1 MMGEWPSPRRPSWQT
16 SRPAKTTTGKLEGRV
31 ALITGGS
38 RGIGAAIAKA
48 FAREG
53 AHIAFTY
60 HRRDEAARAV
70 VAEIERGGGEA
81 LAIQADAANAADA
94 RRAVEQTVQRYL
106 RINIL
111 VNNAG
116 AIGKDYTVRDMPIE
130 EWDRLIGTDLRG
142 VFLTTKFALPHMP
155 TTPVGKIINISSELS
170 RKGRPTQ
177 AHYCAAKA
185 GINGFTRALQL
196 QVGPGICVNSLA
208 PGPIATDLLLADT
221 TPQGVVEEED
231 SVARRWFSCAPERGS
246 PGSRVLGA
254 AVAGN
259 LARACSLT
267 NRRAAS
273 VSRSATSN

>member
-1 MMGEWPSPRRPSWQT
+1 MAG
-16 SRPAKTTTGKLEGRV
+16 GKLEERV

-53 AHIAFTY
+53 AQIAFTY
-60 HRRDEAARAV
+60 HKREDAAREV
-70 VAEIERGGGEA
+70 VAEIEAAGGEA
-81 LAIQADAANAADA
+81 LAIQADAALEDDA
-94 RRAVEQTVQRYL
+94 RRAVEETVAHYG

-116 AIGKDYTVRDMPIE
+116 AIGQELTVKDMPVE

-142 VFLTTKFALPHMP
+142 VFLATKFALPHMP
-155 TTPVGKIINISSELS
+155 TEPVGKIINMSSELS

-196 QVGPGICVNSLA
+196 EVGPGICVNSLA
-208 PGPIATDLLLADT
+208 PGPIATDLILADMSPEWIAKET
-221 TPQGVVEEED
+221 EILAERLGTVEEIAEPAVMLASD
-231 SVARRWFSCAPERGS
+231 DGNFFMGQFIS
-246 PGSRVLGA
+246 PNGGA
-254 AVAGN
+254 VF
-259 LARACSLT
+259 T
-267 NRRAAS
+267 
-273 VSRSATSN
+273 